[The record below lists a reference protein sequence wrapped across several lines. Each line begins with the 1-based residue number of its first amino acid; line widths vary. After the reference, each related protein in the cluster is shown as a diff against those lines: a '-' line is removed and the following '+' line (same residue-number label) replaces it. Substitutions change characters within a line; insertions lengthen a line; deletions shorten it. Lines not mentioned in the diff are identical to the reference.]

1 MTAPRRSSP
10 ELNAGEHIR
19 RRMLLGIELQATIC
33 LAVCFYGF
41 LGFARIQRSK
51 REEMG

>member
-10 ELNAGEHIR
+10 ELNASEHIR
-19 RRMLLGIELQATIC
+19 RRMLLGIELRATIG